1 MALSDFT
8 VIYNKKPILVRA
20 RNKRD
25 AIKRIVKKECDGRD
39 GSNVLKS
46 ESYLEQNV
54 LPELKEL
61 ASASETIYNF
71 TDLKACMF
79 FLRYDADPQIVECDD
94 EDFIETIVEYTEF
107 VLEKYGTQG
116 KKGRLTARERVD
128 KFYGEGPTQQIH
140 SPAYSRSAM
149 GKNPEKRV
157 AFLEFWDRYYNEFF
171 DVGGATPK
179 SSTDVKR
186 KAQKKVA
193 KKEVRKTNVGPRLRT
208 PSPSPPPREP
218 SPEPV
223 REPSPEPVRLP
234 SPVPVEPPSAPV
246 PFSNDTEI
254 LLETLKYFNV
264 DGRTILQNANKIPNY
279 FRTNQFVED
288 CFGEFGAVRA
298 PRTGYSQKHKQ
309 RVLFMD
315 DQRFGNEDGEPRVAF
330 GSGIRDISTP
340 EPPRVATPQPRELR
354 RGFGIRRLPKPAPTL
369 KSEEKKKKIK
379 LKSAKAKSASA
390 SKPPKKETREELAK
404 KYSKN
409 YGIINSSLSNRS
421 NYNKAN
427 YTGLLPQY
435 FSDGELGNILSAK
448 NNFEDELR
456 KDDLDIKELKEAGE
470 YLDSLDVKIEERM
483 DEIDIR
489 ELNEKFADI
498 MRKAGN

>member
-25 AIKRIVKKECDGRD
+25 AIKRIVKKECDGRE

-54 LPELKEL
+54 LPELREL
-61 ASASETIYNF
+61 AKASETIYNF

-107 VLEKYGTQG
+107 VLEKYGTEG
-116 KKGRLTARERVD
+116 KKGRLTAAERMD
-128 KFYGEGPTQQIH
+128 RFRGEGPQQQIH

-171 DVGGATPK
+171 DVGGAKPAE
-179 SSTDVKR
+179 DVKR

-223 REPSPEPVRLP
+223 PEPVREPSPEPVR
-234 SPVPVEPPSAPV
+234 EPTPV

-288 CFGEFGAVRA
+288 CFGEEGTVSA
-298 PRTGYSQKHKQ
+298 PRTGYSMKHKQ
-309 RVLFMD
+309 RVLFMMD
-315 DQRFGNEDGEPRVAF
+315 ERFGNEDGEPRVPF

-340 EPPRVATPQPRELR
+340 EPPRPVAAEPRELR

-369 KSEEKKKKIK
+369 KTEQRQKKKLKIRK
-379 LKSAKAKSASA
+379 KPAAGAKATS
-390 SKPPKKETREELAK
+390 RDELAS

-409 YGIINSSLSNRS
+409 YAIVNPALSNRS
-421 NYNKAN
+421 AYNKASK
-427 YTGLLPQY
+427 TGLLSQY
-435 FSDGELGNILSAK
+435 YSDGELGNHLSARL
-448 NNFEDELR
+448 NFEEELDKDE
-456 KDDLDIKELKEAGE
+456 KDIKELTEAGRI
-470 YLDSLDVKIEERM
+470 LDSQDVRIEERM

-489 ELNEKFADI
+489 ELNEKFDEL
-498 MRKAGN
+498 MKKAGN